1 MATDVQPC
9 AGDVARFFQ
18 VFLRHPL
25 LPAVLAPVV
34 AILFGAGRRF
44 GLPLLFWHERPGR
57 QALAGLST
65 TLLAA
70 DVFFVTYLLAG
81 QECFPGVL
89 GLLRFM
95 AYGGVLWAAILGGAG
110 LFWLVRRTPS
120 PAGDTAGLT
129 PGIRAV
135 HAGRPGPLHAAQPPM
150 WPFLAGAVVG
160 ALVVDGLTWVG
171 AWLPCDPGP
180 ITAKLI
186 RWHVV
191 PKQDL
196 ALHLFAAIIFVSV
209 LGAYIVGRSVAT
221 PAVGL
226 CLLLSL
232 VAAVY
237 GFFAFHLA
245 SAGVAIVIVVSPLLV
260 AGLPRYKIRVPA
272 LAGRYACPSRYPP
285 EERAAVA
292 ARSRLLDVRRGVER
306 PEPRPRVVVCAGGGG
321 IRAATWT
328 AAVLEELERL
338 PDFVGAVRLVTGA
351 SGGIVGATFWV
362 ARQYERL
369 AGRPVTMEGL
379 PRLVARDSLSA
390 LAHRLV
396 FRDVPFALLPAV
408 NAHDRGRA
416 MEEAW
421 QRPPAGSLAVPIG
434 ALREHE
440 ERGELPSLVFTPMLV
455 EDGRRLVIGN
465 VDLSRVTTNYV
476 SWIGGTGPEATSVS
490 AVHLEE
496 LFPGA
501 LRELPLATAARLSA
515 SFPYV
520 SPAAVLPTVPRRR
533 VVDAGYYDDYG
544 LALACDWLRA
554 CVETD
559 RAWLERHVS
568 AVLVI
573 QIRDEVSELSVHET
587 AARPPGGR
595 AWGRGFEWLTS
606 PIAGV
611 LAAREAVMLFR
622 NDAALAGVTAAL
634 DPGFLTT
641 TVFEFKGEASLSW
654 YLTTAEIDTICAQ
667 ATSPGIA
674 AKVAALG
681 EWLAAR
687 VEQAPRR

>member
-9 AGDVARFFQ
+9 ADDVVRFLQ
-18 VFLRHPL
+18 LFLRHPL
-25 LPAVLAPVV
+25 LAAALAPVV
-34 AILFGAGRRF
+34 AMLFGAGRRF
-44 GLPLLFWHERPGR
+44 GLPLLFWHERPAR
-57 QALAGLST
+57 QALAGLAA

-70 DVFFVTYLLAG
+70 EVFFVTYLLAG
-81 QECFPGVL
+81 QECFPGAL

-95 AYGGVLWAAILGGAG
+95 SYGGVVWGGIVGAAVVC
-110 LFWLVRRTPS
+110 WLARRTP
-120 PAGDTAGLT
+120 PRAGDTRGLT

-135 HAGRPGPLHAAQPPM
+135 HAGRPGPLRAVQPPM
-150 WPFLAGAVVG
+150 WPFLAGAAVG
-160 ALVVDGLTWVG
+160 VLAVDGLTWVG
-171 AWLPCDPGP
+171 AWLPSDSGP
-180 ITAKLI
+180 VTAALI
-186 RWHVV
+186 RWHLV
-191 PKQDL
+191 PKHDL
-196 ALHLFAAIIFVSV
+196 ALHLFAAIIFLGV
-209 LGAYIVGRSVAT
+209 LGGYVVGRWIAT

-245 SAGVAIVIVVSPLLV
+245 SAGVAIVVVVSPLLV

-272 LAGRYACPSRYPP
+272 LADRYTSPSRYPP
-285 EERAAVA
+285 DERATAA
-292 ARSRLLDVRRGVER
+292 ARTRLLDARRRVER
-306 PEPRPRVVVCAGGGG
+306 PEPRPLVVVCAGGGG

-328 AAVLEELERL
+328 AAVLEQLDRL
-338 PDFVGAVRLVTGA
+338 PDFVRAVRLVTGA
-351 SGGIVGATFWV
+351 SGGIVGAAFWV
-362 ARQYERL
+362 TRHYERL
-369 AGRPVTMEGL
+369 AGRPSAMEAL
-379 PRLVARDSLSA
+379 PRLVARDSLGA

-416 MEEAW
+416 MEDAW
-421 QRPPAGSLAVPIG
+421 RRLPAGSLAVPIG

-465 VDLSRVTTNYV
+465 VDLSRATASYV
-476 SWIGGTGPEATSVS
+476 RWIGGATPEAASVS

-501 LRELPLATAARLSA
+501 LRAFPLATAARLSA

-520 SPAAVLPTVPRRR
+520 TPAAVLPTVPRRR
-533 VVDAGYYDDYG
+533 VVDAGYYDNYG
-544 LALACDWLRA
+544 LALACEWLRD
-554 CVETD
+554 CVETEP
-559 RAWLERHVS
+559 AWLERHVS
-568 AVLVI
+568 RVLVI

-587 AARPPGGR
+587 GASPGARSTP
-595 AWGRGFEWLTS
+595 WGRGFEWLTS
-606 PIAGV
+606 PIAGM

-634 DPGFLTT
+634 GPGFVTT

-654 YLTTAEIDTICAQ
+654 YLTAAETDTICAQ
-667 ATSPGIA
+667 VASPGIA
-674 AKVAALG
+674 AKVAAVG
-681 EWLAAR
+681 EWLAR
-687 VEQAPRR
+687 